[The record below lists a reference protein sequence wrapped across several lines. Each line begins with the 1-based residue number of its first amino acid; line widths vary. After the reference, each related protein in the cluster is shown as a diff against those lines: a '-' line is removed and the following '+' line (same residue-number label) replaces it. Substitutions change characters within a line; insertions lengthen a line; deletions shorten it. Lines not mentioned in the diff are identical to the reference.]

1 MAPKRSLRPMHPREL
16 AWQPSP
22 RRTKR
27 VSNDVHHGIDRIR
40 PVTAPQVPTDGPER
54 RYTGAFAGDIGEP
67 HCHSF
72 HQNVPYAQSN
82 GFWSWE
88 HAAKSYIETLEK
100 RCSGLESKLA
110 QVLDIVNDVRS
121 VPVTLVTDC
130 APPQKASPQDERVA
144 QMWVSTR
151 MGIGLDREIDAW
163 LKYFGP
169 AFPGPTQCGDKHG
182 KVAQRR

>member
-22 RRTKR
+22 RHAKR

-40 PVTAPQVPTDGPER
+40 PVTAPQVPTDVPER
-54 RYTGAFAGDIGEP
+54 RCTGAFACDIGEP
-67 HCHSF
+67 HCDSY
-72 HQNVPYAQSN
+72 HQNAPCTHSD
-82 GFWSWE
+82 GFCSWE

-110 QVLDIVNDVRS
+110 QVLNIVNDVRS
-121 VPVTLVTDC
+121 VTVTLVTDGT
-130 APPQKASPQDERVA
+130 PPQKASPQDERVA

-151 MGIGLDREIDAW
+151 MGVGLDREIDAW
-163 LKYFGP
+163 LKYFGL
-169 AFPGPTQCGDKHG
+169 AIPGPKQCGDKHG